1 MTRRKIRCA
10 ALALG
15 TPSVFRRPRL
25 VGWRAAAAL
34 LAATLG
40 PGIAAGA
47 GAVDIERVATPA
59 GIEVWY
65 SREARI
71 PIVSV
76 ALAFRGGAALDPAGK
91 EGLAAF
97 AAGLFDEGAGALDS
111 QAFQK
116 AAADRAIEFRV
127 QAGRDH
133 LWVTMNTLSRHRAEA
148 FRLLGLALSAPRFD
162 EPAVE
167 RVRRLLLNARATDA
181 TNPRIVAA
189 DRWFRTVFPAHPYGR
204 PTDGTAA
211 GIAAITTDDLR
222 TFVATRLAR
231 DNVAV
236 AAAGDVS
243 AAEIAALIDSA
254 LGGLPVSAA
263 PADIGEAAFAN
274 AGRIVVAP
282 LPSPQ
287 SAVVFGLPGPKRDDP
302 DFYAAVVMNEVL
314 GGGSASRLFAEVRE
328 KRGLAYDVHA
338 YLYPLAHAGLY
349 MGGAATRNDRVAET
363 IAVVRATLARLA
375 AEGVSARELAAAK
388 GHLTGAFP
396 LRFDSGRKIAR
407 TMLHVRLQGLGIDYF
422 DRRNGHIEAVTR
434 EDVARVARRLLRP
447 DLLTLVVAG
456 APEGIEGAPRP
467 RVAAP

>member
-1 MTRRKIRCA
+1 MTRREIRCA
-10 ALALG
+10 ARALG

-34 LAATLG
+34 LAAALG

-116 AAADRAIEFRV
+116 ATADRAIEFRV

-133 LWVTMNTLSRHRAEA
+133 LWVTMNTLSKHRAEA

-181 TNPRIVAA
+181 TIPRIVAA

-222 TFVATRLAR
+222 TFAATRLAR

-254 LGGLPVSAA
+254 LGGLPASAA

-274 AGRIVVAP
+274 AGRTVVAP

-375 AEGVSARELAAAK
+375 ADGVSARELAAAK

-456 APEGIEGAPRP
+456 APEGIESAPRP

>member
-10 ALALG
+10 ARALG

-34 LAATLG
+34 LAAALG

-116 AAADRAIEFRV
+116 ATADRAIEFRV

-211 GIAAITTDDLR
+211 GIAAVTTDDLR
-222 TFVATRLAR
+222 TFAATRLAR

-254 LGGLPVSAA
+254 LGGLPANAA

-274 AGRIVVAP
+274 AGRTVVAP

-456 APEGIEGAPRP
+456 APEGIESAPRP

>member
-1 MTRRKIRCA
+1 MTRRTIRCA

-25 VGWRAAAAL
+25 VGWCAAAAL
-34 LAATLG
+34 LAAALG

-59 GIEVWY
+59 GAEVWY

-76 ALAFRGGAALDPAGK
+76 TLAFRGGAALDPAGK

-211 GIAAITTDDLR
+211 GIAAVTTDDLR
-222 TFVATRLAR
+222 TFAATRLAR

-375 AEGVSARELAAAK
+375 ADGVSARELAAAK